1 MTELITV
8 NRGDLVAGPITP
20 DWGQAAADWA
30 KNLKS
35 DRTRR
40 AYLEAWADFLGFVE
54 LPPDQVGQSDVIE
67 YRSHLKTAVSEK
79 TGRPFSQST
88 INQKLSAIS
97 AFYTFAQGR
106 GLRADNPVE
115 GVAREAVSP
124 YGRASWLDVEAGDDL
139 RLLAAIDGSTAQGL
153 RDRAIILVFLT
164 LGLRVES
171 VARLKAGDLRR
182 QGDVAFLTV
191 NVKRGK
197 TFDKRLPTETAKA
210 IDAYL
215 KTRSG
220 DLAPASPLFTATE
233 RGRAAARRLA
243 AVKGFDVG
251 DEDPL
256 TARQI
261 ANLVKTYCNKAFGPG
276 HGIHPH
282 SLRHTAAKAAEVEGF
297 AVTDISDLLG
307 HGSIN
312 TTVIYMHAT
321 ARAGDKVAD
330 RLGRRYADC

>member
-1 MTELITV
+1 MTNLITV
-8 NRGDLVAGPITP
+8 KRANLVTGPITH

-54 LPPDQVGQSDVIE
+54 LPPDQVSQSHVID
-67 YRSHLKTAVSEK
+67 YRSHLKTTVSPK
-79 TGRPFSQST
+79 TERPLSQST
-88 INQKLSAIS
+88 INQRLSAIS
-97 AFYTFAQGR
+97 AFFTFAQGR

-115 GVAREAVSP
+115 GVARESVTP
-124 YGRASWLDVEAGDDL
+124 YGRASWLDVEAGQDL
-139 RLLAAIDGSTAQGL
+139 RLLSVIGTSTPQGL
-153 RDRAIILVFLT
+153 RDKAIMLTFLT

-171 VARLKAGDLRR
+171 VARLKVSDLHR
-182 QGDVAFLTV
+182 QGEALAFVTVAIKGGRTL
-191 NVKRGK
+191 
-197 TFDKRLPTETAKA
+197 DKRLPTETLKA

-220 DLAPASPLFTATE
+220 GLSPASPLFVATE
-233 RGRAAARRLA
+233 RGRAAARRL
-243 AVKGFDVG
+243 GREVG

-256 TARQI
+256 TTRQL

-297 AVTDISDLLG
+297 AVTAISDLLS
-307 HGSIN
+307 HRSIN

-321 ARAGDKVAD
+321 THAGDKVAD
-330 RLGRRYADC
+330 RLGRRYADR

>member
-8 NRGDLVAGPITP
+8 HRADLVAGPITP

-54 LPPDQVGQSDVIE
+54 LPPDQVSQSEVIE
-67 YRSHLKTAVSEK
+67 YRAFLKTAVSQK

-88 INQKLSAIS
+88 INQRLSAIS

-115 GVAREAVSP
+115 GVARETVSP
-124 YGRASWLDVEAGDDL
+124 YGRASWLDVEAGEDL
-139 RLLAAIDGSTAQGL
+139 RLLSVIDGSTPQGL
-153 RDRAIILVFLT
+153 RDRAIMLIFLT

-171 VARLKAGDLRR
+171 VARLRVGDLRR
-182 QGDVAFLTV
+182 QGEAAFLTV
-191 NVKRGK
+191 TAKRGK
-197 TFDKRLPTETAKA
+197 TADKRLPSETFKA
-210 IDAYL
+210 VDAYL
-215 KTRSG
+215 QARP
-220 DLAPASPLFTATE
+220 DLSPASPLFTATE

-243 AVKGFDVG
+243 VVRGFDVG
-251 DEDPL
+251 DESPL
-256 TARQI
+256 TTRQI

-312 TTVIYMHAT
+312 TTTIYMHAT
-321 ARAGDKVAD
+321 ARAGDKVAA
-330 RLGRRYADC
+330 RLGRRYADR